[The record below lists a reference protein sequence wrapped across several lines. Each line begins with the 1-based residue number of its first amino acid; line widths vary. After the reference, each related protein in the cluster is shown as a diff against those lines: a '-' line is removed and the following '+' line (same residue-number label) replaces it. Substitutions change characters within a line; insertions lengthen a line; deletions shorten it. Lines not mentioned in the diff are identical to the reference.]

1 MDLMQQYK
9 SKLVT
14 AAEAVKVVKSGDR
27 VGYGYGLSKPVALDI
42 ELAERKDE
50 LYDVNIGGS
59 TNPNKVY
66 VAEADPTT
74 THLRYNSGHIMGE
87 RRRLKDDGRIFYVPS
102 AFGQTVDW
110 LYFGYN
116 RRDVAMFSV
125 CPMDK
130 HGYFNFGPQQASN
143 KAQADVAK
151 KVIVEVNPFR
161 PRALGGFHE
170 SLHISEIDLI
180 VEDER
185 AAQPLYEVKTP
196 PATPE
201 EKKIAELIAEEIPDG
216 ACLQIGIGG
225 TSGVIS
231 EIIVNSDL
239 KDLGIHTEMLGEPM
253 MDMFLAGK
261 ITGKRKT
268 LDPGKIVYTFA
279 LGSKRFWD
287 WIDDNTA
294 LAICPVRYTNYPQY
308 IMAQDNFIAVNN
320 CLEVDLTGQVC
331 SESKGTRMIS
341 GSGGQLDF
349 TNAAFYSKG
358 GKSFLVMRSTYV
370 KKGGNES
377 RIVPLLTYGAVVTVP
392 RPVVHFV
399 VTEYGK
405 VNLKGKS
412 EWERAEL
419 LISIAHPDHRDYLI
433 KEAERLKI
441 WRPSAK
447 KA

>member
-14 AAEAVKVVKSGDR
+14 AEEAVKVVKSGDW
-27 VGYGYGLSKPVALDI
+27 VGYGYGLSKPIALDM
-42 ELAERKDE
+42 ELAKRKDE
-50 LYDVNIGGS
+50 LYEVNVCSS
-59 TNPNKVY
+59 TCPTTVY

-74 THLRYNSGHIMGE
+74 THLRYNSGHIMGG
-87 RRRLKDDGRIFYVPS
+87 RRRLRDEGRVYYVPS

-110 LYFGYN
+110 LYFGHN
-116 RRDVAMFSV
+116 KRDVVMFSV

-130 HGYFNFGPQQASN
+130 HGFFNFGPQQASN

-151 KVIVEVNPFR
+151 TVIVEVNPFR
-161 PRALGGFHE
+161 PRALGGFDE
-170 SLHISEIDLI
+170 TLHISEVDMI

-185 AAQPLYEVKTP
+185 AAQPLYEAKSGE
-196 PATPE
+196 ASPE
-201 EKKIAELIAEEIPDG
+201 EGKIAQLIVEEIPDG

-225 TSGVIS
+225 TSDVIGNM
-231 EIIVNSDL
+231 IANSDI

-253 MDMFLAGK
+253 MDMYLAGK
-261 ITGKRKT
+261 VTGRRKT
-268 LDPGKIVYTFA
+268 LDRGKIVYTFA
-279 LGSKRFWD
+279 LGSKRLWD
-287 WIDDNTA
+287 WIDDNPA
-294 LAICPVRYTNYPQY
+294 LAMCPVRYTNYPQY
-308 IMAQDNFIAVNN
+308 VMAQENFVAVNN

-349 TNAAFYSKG
+349 TNGSFYSRG

-377 RIVPLLTYGAVVTVP
+377 RIVPTLTPGAVVTVP
-392 RPVVHFV
+392 RPIVHYV
-399 VTEYGK
+399 VTEYGR

-419 LISIAHPDHRDYLI
+419 LISIAHPDHRESLI
-433 KEAERLKI
+433 KEAEKLKI
-441 WRPSAK
+441 WRRSAK
-447 KA
+447 KE